1 MRCNVPV
8 LMVRRLHLLY
18 CNLTWFCYFPFIF
31 LLFVKMYLDSA
42 ICGFVFSGEWHSSTP
57 CVAFHTLW
65 VLNLLWSHLKPQ
77 ENVFSSCSQ
86 TWRHSPRAREGWEQR
101 RGARLWWESLSRL
114 ALVRPSFLSCCLTPL
129 WPLAGQC
136 QSDLETVELQR
147 PHRQKQSENEVSWA
161 RIVAQRESSCLA
173 HARPWVWSSALLVFN
188 CI

>member
-1 MRCNVPV
+1 MRCNEPV

-18 CNLTWFCYFPFIF
+18 CNLTWFCCFPFIF

-101 RGARLWWESLSRL
+101 RGKAVLRESLSSSL
-114 ALVRPSFLSCCLTPL
+114 SETQLLVLLSHPTLT
-129 WPLAGQC
+129 
-136 QSDLETVELQR
+136 S
-147 PHRQKQSENEVSWA
+147 SWA
-161 RIVAQRESSCLA
+161 MPIWPWDSRVAKT
-173 HARPWVWSSALLVFN
+173 P
-188 CI
+188 